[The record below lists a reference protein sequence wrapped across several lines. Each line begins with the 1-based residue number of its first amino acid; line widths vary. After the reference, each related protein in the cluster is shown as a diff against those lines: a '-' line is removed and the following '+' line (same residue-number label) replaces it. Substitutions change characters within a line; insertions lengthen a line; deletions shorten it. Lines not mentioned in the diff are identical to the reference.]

1 MSYQK
6 SHDLYD
12 FIRQI
17 SAEMC
22 AEYNRIQMRAT
33 EDPGTAGDQGEEN
46 WAELLREWLPRS
58 FEVVTK
64 GRIISQ
70 EGETSP
76 QIDVLVLK
84 QKGCMFVI
92 APSCTFF
99 SNRRLRQG
107 HTELNPKATGAYII
121 RGGAYFEKGDKDRV
135 IAEFSE
141 VIRLQPDYIPA
152 YQIRAKAYEKIGDKM
167 KAQAD
172 WDKAAELEKQ
182 KAKP

>member
-1 MSYQK
+1 MRTGLLIRPLIIIVMSNQK

-12 FIRQI
+12 FMRQI
-17 SAEMC
+17 SAEMS

-46 WAELLREWLPRS
+46 WAELLRDWLPRS

-84 QKGCMFVI
+84 G
-92 APSCTFF
+92 
-99 SNRRLRQG
+99 
-107 HTELNPKATGAYII
+107 
-121 RGGAYFEKGDKDRV
+121 
-135 IAEFSE
+135 
-141 VIRLQPDYIPA
+141 
-152 YQIRAKAYEKIGDKM
+152 
-167 KAQAD
+167 
-172 WDKAAELEKQ
+172 
-182 KAKP
+182 